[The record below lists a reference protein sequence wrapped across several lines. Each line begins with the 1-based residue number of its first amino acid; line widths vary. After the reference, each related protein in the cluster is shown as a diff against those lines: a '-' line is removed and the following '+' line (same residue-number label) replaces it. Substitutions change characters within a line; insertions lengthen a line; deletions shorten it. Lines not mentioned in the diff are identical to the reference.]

1 MVRFSGGWV
10 SQWVG
15 GSANDGRIGG
25 GGFCCAKSMVG
36 GPACEWVSKD
46 ESMMSGLA
54 ATVGGCGGCGGWR
67 QLCFDFGGFLFFLF
81 IFYFYKVVLVDVGL
95 CPWWL
100 SALLQ
105 PRWLC
110 HCY

>member
-54 ATVGGCGGCGGWR
+54 ATVGGCGGCGGPM
-67 QLCFDFGGFLFFLF
+67 GGGGCVLILEFFFFL
-81 IFYFYKVVLVDVGL
+81 IRW
-95 CPWWL
+95 CWWMWVC
-100 SALLQ
+100 AGGG
-105 PRWLC
+105 C
-110 HCY
+110 HHYCS